1 MNGAIFGKYQVLE
14 EVGQGGMSV
23 VYRGRDTVLGREV
36 AIKVMHPFMAQKS
49 DAKQRFHR
57 EAMAVAKLS
66 HPNILEVYDYS
77 GEDAQQAY
85 IVMEF
90 IRGETMSSFASRV
103 PMDLPEV

>member
-1 MNGAIFGKYQVLE
+1 MQGTTFGKYEVLE

-36 AIKVMHPFMAQKS
+36 AIKVLHPFMAQKS
-49 DAKQRFHR
+49 DAKQRFYR

-66 HPNILEVYDYS
+66 HPNILEIYDYS
-77 GEDAQQAY
+77 GETADRAY

-90 IRGETMSSFASRV
+90 IRGETLASFASRV
-103 PMDLPEV
+103 KLRLPE